1 VDDPELGQVPNNLL
15 ALGIASETIDY
26 APLNKDKG
34 GRPMTMTH
42 RTTTTVT
49 LAAALVCAGAAL
61 TTTAA
66 QAQRQGPLVLAKASY
81 FFVGGKLDPA
91 VEGTAPVGQIYVEY
105 MIPQRLRHRT
115 PVVMVHG
122 GSQSGTNFTG
132 TPDGREGWAQ
142 YFVRRGYAV
151 YVVDGVGRGRSAHWS
166 DVHGAVSKANMER
179 LTQRFVAP
187 ERYKLWPQAHLHTQ
201 WPGEGKPGDATFE
214 QFYFSQMPSIV
225 NYTKQQEINPPAIIA
240 LLEKIGPSI
249 LVTHSQSGA
258 FAWPVVDRRPDLVR
272 ANIAVEP
279 NGPPVR
285 EAEFKGAPD
294 WFGESTRDKTYGLGE
309 EPITYDPPVGA
320 SSKLEFVRQ
329 EKADKPDYVRCWLQK
344 EPARKLPNL
353 AKVPTLVIVSE
364 ASYHAPYDHCTV
376 AYLNQAGVK
385 TTFIRLD
392 EVGVRG
398 NGHMMMLEKNNM
410 TIAAVM
416 ANWVERVGNGT
427 RRQQVAGR

>member
-1 VDDPELGQVPNNLL
+1 MPNNLR
-15 ALGIASETIDY
+15 ALGIAPETIDY
-26 APLNKDKG
+26 VPLNEDKG
-34 GRPMTMTH
+34 GRQMTMTH
-42 RTTTTVT
+42 RATTTVA
-49 LAAALVCAGAAL
+49 LAAALVCAAAL

-115 PVVMVHG
+115 PIVMVHG

-132 TPDGREGWAQ
+132 TPDGREGWAH

-166 DVHGAVSKANMER
+166 DVHGPVSKANMER

-187 ERYKLWPQAHLHTQ
+187 ERFKLWPQAHLHTQ
-201 WPGEGKPGDATFE
+201 WPGEGKPGDAAFE

-225 NYTKQQEINPPAIIA
+225 NYTKQQQINPPAIIA

-272 ANIAVEP
+272 ANVAVEP

-309 EPITYDPPVGA
+309 EPITYDPPVSA
-320 SSKLEFVRQ
+320 TSKLEFVRQ

-344 EPARKLPNL
+344 EPARKLPNI
-353 AKVPTLVIVSE
+353 AKVPTLVLVSE

-376 AYLNQAGVK
+376 TYLNQAGVK

-392 EVGVRG
+392 EVGIRG

-410 TIAAVM
+410 AIAGVM
-416 ANWVERVGNGT
+416 ANWLERVGNGT

>member
-1 VDDPELGQVPNNLL
+1 
-15 ALGIASETIDY
+15 
-26 APLNKDKG
+26 
-34 GRPMTMTH
+34 MTMTH
-42 RTTTTVT
+42 RATT
-49 LAAALVCAGAAL
+49 LAAALVCAIAAL
-61 TTTAA
+61 ATTAA
-66 QAQRQGPLVLAKASY
+66 QAQRPGPLVLAKSSY

-91 VEGTAPVGQIYVEY
+91 VAGTAPIGQIYVEY

-115 PVVMVHG
+115 PIVMVHG

-151 YVVDGVGRGRSAHWS
+151 YVVDGVGRGRSANWS
-166 DVHGAVSKANMER
+166 LVHGPVSTANMER

-201 WPGEGKPGDATFE
+201 WPGEGKPGDFAFE

-225 NYTKQQEINPPAIIA
+225 NFAKQQEINPPAIIA

-272 ANIAVEP
+272 ANVAVEP

-285 EAEFKGAPD
+285 ELDFKGAPD
-294 WFGESTRDKTYGLGE
+294 WFGESTRDKPYGLGE
-309 EPITYDPPVGA
+309 APITYEPAVA
-320 SSKLEFVRQ
+320 ATSKLEFVRQ
-329 EKADKPDYVRCWLQK
+329 EKADKPDHAPCWLQK
-344 EPARKLPNL
+344 EPVRKLPNL
-353 AKVPTLVIVSE
+353 AKVPTLVLTSE
-364 ASYHAPYDHCTV
+364 ASYHASYDHCTV

-392 EVGVRG
+392 EVGIHG

-410 TIAAVM
+410 AIAGVM
-416 ANWVERVGNGT
+416 ANWLDRVDDGA
-427 RRQQVAGR
+427 RPQRVAGH

>member
-1 VDDPELGQVPNNLL
+1 
-15 ALGIASETIDY
+15 
-26 APLNKDKG
+26 
-34 GRPMTMTH
+34 MTMRH
-42 RTTTTVT
+42 RATTTVT

-201 WPGEGKPGDATFE
+201 WPGEGKPGDAAFE

-309 EPITYDPPVGA
+309 APLNYEPAVSAT
-320 SSKLEFVRQ
+320 SKLEFVRQ

-344 EPARKLPNL
+344 EPARKLPNI

-392 EVGVRG
+392 EVGIRG

-410 TIAAVM
+410 AIAAVM

>member
-1 VDDPELGQVPNNLL
+1 MDTKHNLMGV
-15 ALGIASETIDY
+15 A
-26 APLNKDKG
+26 
-34 GRPMTMTH
+34 
-42 RTTTTVT
+42 
-49 LAAALVCAGAAL
+49 AAALVAAAL
-61 TTTAA
+61 ATAPA
-66 QAQRQGPLVLAKASY
+66 QAQRRGPLVLAKSSY
-81 FFVGGKLDPA
+81 FFVGGKIDPS
-91 VEGTAPVGQIYVEY
+91 VQGSAPVGQIYVEY
-105 MIPQRLRHRT
+105 MIPQRLRHRV
-115 PVVMVHG
+115 PIVMVHG

-151 YVVDGVGRGRSAHWS
+151 YVVDGVARGRSAHWS
-166 DVHGAVSKANMER
+166 QVYGQMTNANLER

-201 WPGEGKPGDATFE
+201 WPGEGKPGDAAFE
-214 QFYFSQMPSIV
+214 QFYFSQMPSIASFA
-225 NYTKQQEINPPAIIA
+225 KQQEINPPAIIA

-249 LVTHSQSGA
+249 LLTHSQSGA
-258 FAWPVVDRRPDLVR
+258 FAWPIVDKRPDLVR

-285 EAEFKGAPD
+285 EVVFKGAPD
-294 WFGESTRDKTYGLGE
+294 WFGESQRDKPFGLGE
-309 EPITYDPPVGA
+309 VPLAYQPAVGE

-329 EKADKPDYVRCWLQK
+329 EKPDRPELVRCWLQK

-353 AKVPTLVIVSE
+353 AKVPTLVLTTE

-385 TTFIRLD
+385 TTFIRLPD
-392 EVGVRG
+392 VGIHG

-410 TIAAVM
+410 AIAGVIAGYLD
-416 ANWVERVGNGT
+416 RT
-427 RRQQVAGR
+427 RDGSRPRRMAGR